1 MIDTEPFVTVK
12 EVAQHVG
19 LSESAIRRATI
30 SIYNPI
36 PHHRIPGGRAVR
48 YLLSE
53 VSDWMRGIA

>member
-1 MIDTEPFVTVK
+1 MIGTEQFVTAK
-12 EVAQHVG
+12 EVAHHVG

-30 SIYNPI
+30 TTYHPI

-53 VSDWMRGIA
+53 VTDWMRGVA